1 MELAHRASRYGVW
14 FGGGLI
20 FLAAFIVGF
29 EVLIRKVFNMSI
41 GGADELSGFA
51 LAIGSAWAFGFALLE
66 RAHIRIDS
74 AYVWL
79 PLPVRAIMDVIGL
92 TVFVAFFG
100 LITIRGWSVFTE
112 TVRLDAHTMSPLGT
126 PLIYPQAIWIA
137 GMGFLMVIAILLLAD
152 VLLHLVKGDLI
163 GIQRRAGSKTA
174 NEELEEELRLEKEL
188 RHGAPDEALAEEN
201 N

>member
-1 MELAHRASRYGVW
+1 
-14 FGGGLI
+14 
-20 FLAAFIVGF
+20 
-29 EVLIRKVFNMSI
+29 
-41 GGADELSGFA
+41 
-51 LAIGSAWAFGFALLE
+51 
-66 RAHIRIDS
+66 
-74 AYVWL
+74 
-79 PLPVRAIMDVIGL
+79 MDVIGL